1 MNEQKTGH
9 ESAVSG
15 SVTPEKNSSID
26 APYIETV
33 PEPKKSAMREIW
45 EFGKVIVLALLIAV
59 PIRYFIAQPFI
70 VRGQSMESSFEDGQ
84 YLIID
89 ELTYRFHEPKRGEVV
104 VFRYPNN
111 PSEFFIKR
119 IIGLPG
125 EQVHI
130 KNGTITIQT
139 KDDKDFVLNESYL
152 PSDLKTYPD
161 RDFNL
166 WEKQYVVLGD
176 NRLHSSDSR
185 VWGILDKRFITGRAL
200 FRAWPPAQFGF
211 IPHPSY

>member
-1 MNEQKTGH
+1 MNEEKTGL
-9 ESAVSG
+9 EIGISQNPA
-15 SVTPEKNSSID
+15 PEGASRK
-26 APYIETV
+26 A
-33 PEPKKSAMREIW
+33 KSAWREVY
-45 EFGKVIVLALLIAV
+45 EFGKVILFALLIAI

-70 VRGQSMESSFEDGQ
+70 VRGQSMEASFEDGQ
-84 YLIID
+84 YLVID
-89 ELTYRFHEPKRGEVV
+89 EVTYRFQDPKRGDVV

-125 EQVHI
+125 EEVSI
-130 KNGTITIQT
+130 KNGVITI
-139 KDDKDFVLNESYL
+139 KNSDDNKEVVLKETYL
-152 PSDLKTYPD
+152 SEDLKTYPD

-166 WEKQYVVLGD
+166 WDGQYVVLGD

-185 VWGILDKRFITGRAL
+185 VWGVLDKKFITGKAL

-211 IPHPSY
+211 ISHPTY